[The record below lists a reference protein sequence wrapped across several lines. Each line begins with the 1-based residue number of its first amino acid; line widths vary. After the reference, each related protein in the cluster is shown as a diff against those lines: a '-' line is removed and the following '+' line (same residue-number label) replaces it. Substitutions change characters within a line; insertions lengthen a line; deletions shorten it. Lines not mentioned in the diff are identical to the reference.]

1 MDLGYEIV
9 HRMKGQMG
17 EAELPS
23 DGELRGSSYSRP
35 EQLRC
40 TRPDADLADSGLSA
54 PAGACAR
61 VSA

>member
-1 MDLGYEIV
+1 
-9 HRMKGQMG
+9 MKGQMG